1 MPTVAFFC
9 PVWPTSIASSGIASY
24 VETMVTA
31 MPHGGWKSV
40 VVAPQHQLGGS
51 DKDENVTV
59 FPIEQRSWMDRLG
72 QKLFRRGPDAAV
84 LIGRTFKK
92 LVQHHPI
99 DLIEI
104 EESFGFATHVIKS
117 VTTPVIVRLHGP
129 WFLTGA
135 STKNFQ
141 PDAYLRRV
149 TEEGEA
155 IRRAAGVTA
164 PSQFVLDA
172 TREFYDLPLPNA
184 LVVPNPASLPSICC
198 ETLETQ
204 IPPTSPVILYVGRF
218 EPLKGGDLAIEAFA
232 ALADGNPDAHFV
244 FVGTDCGLQ
253 SALQCDAATYAAKHF
268 APHALHRFHFLGRQ
282 KPNVVSAWRSRAT
295 VVTITSRFENFPM
308 ALLEAMSQSCPVV
321 ATAVGGIPE
330 IVQNEV
336 NGLLVS
342 PQSED
347 IANAVQRLLDSPAL
361 ATQMARQASIDAA
374 ARYGVEKVVSQT
386 YNYYDS
392 ILKVTS

>member
-9 PVWPTSIASSGIASY
+9 PAWPASIASSGIASY
-24 VETMVTA
+24 VEIMVTA

-40 VVAPQHQLGGS
+40 VVAPQNQHGGGH
-51 DKDENVTV
+51 KDENAAVYR
-59 FPIEQRSWMDRLG
+59 IEQRSWMDRLG
-72 QKLFRRGPDAAV
+72 QVLFRSGPDPGT

-92 LVQHHPI
+92 LVQRHPI

-117 VTTPVIVRLHGP
+117 VNTPVIVRLHGP

-184 LVVPNPASLPSICC
+184 LVIPNPASLPSICR

-204 IPPTSPVILYVGRF
+204 IPPTARVILYVGRF

-232 ALADGNPDAHFV
+232 TLADRNPDAQFV
-244 FVGTDCGLQ
+244 FVGPDYGMQ

-282 KPNVVSAWRSRAT
+282 KPDVVSTWRSRAT

-308 ALLEAMSQSCPVV
+308 ALLEAMSQACPVV

-330 IVQNEV
+330 IVKNDV
-336 NGLLVS
+336 NGLLVA

-347 IANAVQRLLDSPAL
+347 IANSIQHLLDNPAL
-361 ATQMARQASIDAA
+361 ATQMAGRARADVESKYAVARIVRESID
-374 ARYGVEKVVSQT
+374 Y
-386 YNYYDS
+386 YNS
-392 ILKVTS
+392 RLRRS